1 MGTFA
6 LLCLSAFFCT
16 HLTHARK
23 IQSKIRTLESF
34 LFIDKFAFDQ
44 SPLQLLNPAQNPVDD
59 DSTNDEKGG
68 SIHMSAVFPSNVLF
82 SVLI

>member
-34 LFIDKFAFDQ
+34 LFINKFAFDQ
-44 SPLQLLNPAQNPVDD
+44 SPLELLNPAPNPVDD
-59 DSTNDEKGG
+59 DSDEKGG

>member
-1 MGTFA
+1 MGTYA

-23 IQSKIRTLESF
+23 IQSKIITLESF

-44 SPLQLLNPAQNPVDD
+44 SPLQLLNPNPVDD